1 MGLVL
6 SGSPMKSVVIDYL
19 QIGLKQCKRPYLIIW
34 YDTTRP
40 LLMRPA
46 SNAAALE
53 VSPDEMDVKQFVSY
67 LGEEIEAEGRSLGVE
82 HFEWV
87 IVYTN
92 LSREQIKPIEAALQ
106 LVEHL
111 FSQSIVTCK

>member
-19 QIGLKQCKRPYLIIW
+19 QIGLKQSKRPYLIIW

-40 LLMRPA
+40 LLMSPS

-53 VSPDEMDVKQFVSY
+53 VSPDEMDVEQFASY

-82 HFEWV
+82 YFEWI

-92 LSREQIKPIEAALQ
+92 LSRNQIRPIESALE
-106 LVEHL
+106 LVKRS
-111 FSQSIVTCK
+111 FNQSIITCK

>member
-6 SGSPMKSVVIDYL
+6 SGSPMKSVLIDYL
-19 QIGLKQCKRPYLIIW
+19 QVGLKQCKRPYLIIW
-34 YDTTRP
+34 YDKSRP
-40 LLMRPA
+40 LLMGTF
-46 SNAAALE
+46 SKSVALTM
-53 VSPDEMDVKQFVSY
+53 SPDEMDVEQFASY

-92 LSREQIKPIEAALQ
+92 LSIEQIKPIETALQ

-111 FSQSIVTCK
+111 FSQSLVTCK

>member
-19 QIGLKQCKRPYLIIW
+19 QIGLKQNKRPYLIIW

-53 VSPDEMDVKQFVSY
+53 VSTGEMDVEQFASY

-82 HFEWV
+82 YFEWI

-92 LSREQIKPIEAALQ
+92 LSVEQISPIKDALQ
-106 LVEHL
+106 LIEHL

>member
-19 QIGLKQCKRPYLIIW
+19 QLGLKQCKRPYLIIW
-34 YDTTRP
+34 YDKSRP
-40 LLMRPA
+40 LLVRP
-46 SNAAALE
+46 SNNAATLE
-53 VSPDEMDVKQFVSY
+53 VSPDNMDVEQFASY
-67 LGEEIEAEGRSLGVE
+67 LGEEIEAEGRALGVE

-92 LSREQIKPIEAALQ
+92 LPRDQIGPIESSLA

-111 FSQSIVTCK
+111 FNQSIVTCK